1 MSDLS
6 LISHLSLL
14 SNVSHLSRLTGE
26 YSGSGS
32 RYWRFRKI
40 EIYAPR
46 FHFCRYAETVGTDSD
61 NDSMASSAEYELGLG
76 KKKATF
82 GKLLGNVTRSAKNA
96 AKGLGLPTE
105 LARRQRSREEKE
117 EEKLGRLATDIAA
130 TDGVQ
135 VSR

>member
-1 MSDLS
+1 MKTKDQTS
-6 LISHLSLL
+6 LFIPH
-14 SNVSHLSRLTGE
+14 HRYPDTG
-26 YSGSGS
+26 
-32 RYWRFRKI
+32 
-40 EIYAPR
+40 
-46 FHFCRYAETVGTDSD
+46 GTDSD
-61 NDSMASSAEYELGLG
+61 NDSMASSMEFELGLG

>member
-1 MSDLS
+1 
-6 LISHLSLL
+6 
-14 SNVSHLSRLTGE
+14 
-26 YSGSGS
+26 
-32 RYWRFRKI
+32 
-40 EIYAPR
+40 
-46 FHFCRYAETVGTDSD
+46 
-61 NDSMASSAEYELGLG
+61 MASSVEFELGLG

-135 VSR
+135 VSRYCKLFSLNLISVCNKYNLQ

>member
-1 MSDLS
+1 MVVMAK
-6 LISHLSLL
+6 IFL
-14 SNVSHLSRLTGE
+14 SNHFSH
-26 YSGSGS
+26 Y
-32 RYWRFRKI
+32 RY
-40 EIYAPR
+40 P
-46 FHFCRYAETVGTDSD
+46 ETVGSDSD
-61 NDSMASSAEYELGLG
+61 NDSMASSVEFELGLG

-135 VSR
+135 VSRWVENANDLISL

>member
-1 MSDLS
+1 MVVMAKIFLS
-6 LISHLSLL
+6 SHFP
-14 SNVSHLSRLTGE
+14 H
-26 YSGSGS
+26 Y
-32 RYWRFRKI
+32 RY
-40 EIYAPR
+40 P
-46 FHFCRYAETVGTDSD
+46 ETVGSDSD
-61 NDSMASSAEYELGLG
+61 NDSMASSVEFELGLG

-135 VSR
+135 VSRWVENVNDLISL